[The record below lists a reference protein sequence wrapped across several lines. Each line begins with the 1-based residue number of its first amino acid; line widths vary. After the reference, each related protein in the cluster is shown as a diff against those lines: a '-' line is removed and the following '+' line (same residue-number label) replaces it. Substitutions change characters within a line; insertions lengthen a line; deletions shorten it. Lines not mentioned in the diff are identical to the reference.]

1 MVIVKEHHV
10 VSTKP
15 TPRIDSRL
23 AKPVLAAVRCGVLI
37 LTVGSSSNFAEV
49 PSPLNS
55 DQITARFGS
64 YGVEVLQQGPTTRLA
79 NLYSEHASG
88 RVCRTLALT
97 QFVTPIPEALTEPDQ
112 RIRLGASIGAT
123 LRQAGWAVTKR
134 HSVSV
139 TTEAGLRFAQ
149 LAQKTVDPK
158 DIIEV
163 RVYTLGVQRD
173 TMAFDYA
180 IIAEAYHPEHVA
192 PSLESSNVSAL
203 GSQLDDEQRQAV
215 TALLDALR

>member
-1 MVIVKEHHV
+1 M
-10 VSTKP
+10 STKP

-23 AKPVLAAVRCGVLI
+23 AKPLLAAIRCGVLL

-49 PSPLNS
+49 PSSLNS

-64 YGVEVLQQGPTTRLA
+64 YGVEVLQQSATTRLA
-79 NLYSEHASG
+79 NLYSEHANG

-97 QFVTPIPEALTEPDQ
+97 QFVSPTPEALTEPDQ
-112 RIRLGASIGAT
+112 RIRRGASIGAT
-123 LRQAGWAVTKR
+123 LRQDGWSVTKR
-134 HSVSV
+134 QSVSV
-139 TTEAGLRFAQ
+139 TTEAGLRFAE
-149 LAQKTVDPK
+149 LAQKTVAPN

-173 TMAFDYA
+173 TLAFDYA

-192 PSLESSNVSAL
+192 PSMEGSTVPAL
-203 GSQLDDEQRQAV
+203 GSQLGEQQRQAV
-215 TALLDALR
+215 AALLEALQ